1 MLETERQK
9 TTRLE
14 VNMKLSEEET
24 ESRVRD
30 VKTELEMKKQDIA
43 RFVYLRQSR
52 DDILAMVV
60 KFSHFLEL
68 PCSC

>member
-14 VNMKLSEEET
+14 VNMKLNEEET

-43 RFVYLRQSR
+43 RFV
-52 DDILAMVV
+52 
-60 KFSHFLEL
+60 
-68 PCSC
+68 